1 MSTGPCRVGVPT
13 HAWSLMASL
22 NIFNLAAA
30 QLPLARVDDGLVGAT
45 GPSGLPR
52 PLSSFIGRE
61 RELEAVSRLLAAAR
75 LVTLTGAGGCGKTRL
90 ALEAAARER
99 AAFEHDVVF
108 VPLAPVRDPGFVP
121 QAVAHALGIQ
131 DSSTR
136 SRRETIALALGQR
149 RLLLILDNYEHLLTA
164 APLVS
169 EWLAACPQLVML
181 VTSRERLR
189 LQGEQVYPVPPLSLH
204 EAGDTRTAPAVPEA
218 VQLFIERARAVEP
231 TFALDVDTAPLVA
244 EVCRRVDGLPLAIE
258 LAAAQVRVLPPSVM
272 LRRLGRFLPL
282 LARGARDAPAR
293 QQTLSN
299 TIAWS

>member
-75 LVTLTGAGGCGKTRL
+75 LVTLTGAGGCG
-90 ALEAAARER
+90 
-99 AAFEHDVVF
+99 
-108 VPLAPVRDPGFVP
+108 
-121 QAVAHALGIQ
+121 
-131 DSSTR
+131 
-136 SRRETIALALGQR
+136 ETIALALGQR

-169 EWLAACPQLVML
+169 EWLAACPQLVVL

-218 VQLFIERARAVEP
+218 VQ
-231 TFALDVDTAPLVA
+231 
-244 EVCRRVDGLPLAIE
+244 
-258 LAAAQVRVLPPSVM
+258 
-272 LRRLGRFLPL
+272 
-282 LARGARDAPAR
+282 
-293 QQTLSN
+293 
-299 TIAWS
+299 